1 MRRQPAK
8 SSNKKSSTSL
18 GVNEVGF
25 CSLSASR
32 IEWQMIENGLRCLEV
47 N

>member
-8 SSNKKSSTSL
+8 SSNKKQQKQYR
-18 GVNEVGF
+18 VNEVEF

-32 IEWQMIENGLRCLEV
+32 IAVADDRERAQMFRG
-47 N
+47 

>member
-8 SSNKKSSTSL
+8 SSNKKKQYR
-18 GVNEVGF
+18 VNEVGF

-32 IEWQMIENGLRCLEV
+32 IAVADDREQAQMFRG
-47 N
+47 

>member
-32 IEWQMIENGLRCLEV
+32 IAVADDRERAQMFRG
-47 N
+47 